1 MTRFADA
8 RTGQEARVTAPP
20 ETSAC
25 LPATS
30 LAATVRAAR
39 AGDVTAFGEL
49 VQRFQDMAYG
59 AAYAYLGDHHR
70 AQDAAQEAFLEA
82 FEGLQQLR
90 EPAAFPGWFRQIVL
104 RRCSRHVR
112 DARRDRAATVS
123 LTDLA
128 AGVLQA
134 PNADPAR
141 LAEQREGES
150 AVRAAIAALPEHE
163 RLATALYY
171 VADYSQAEIADFL
184 GVPVT
189 TVKKRLFAARRRLKE
204 RMLTMVEDT
213 LHQQR
218 PSREERFALTVQ
230 AIAAAKQGDL
240 RALTAVLDRD
250 PALVDARDPECD
262 GQPLLFVAALYGDN
276 GRTTR
281 SRPLVQLLKARGAR
295 QDIFSAAYLDEPD
308 RAAALL
314 AADPSLA
321 QAKDVAGM
329 TALHHAAERG
339 AAEIA
344 RLLVDA
350 GADVNARDAHGQ
362 APIDHASHAGPWKEA
377 PAAEI
382 VRLLLDRGA
391 SMDIFQAAAL
401 GDLPRLH
408 ALLDEDPQRVN
419 ARDEQG
425 RTPLYEAARNLHLAA
440 VDLLLARGADVE
452 ARTGWGETPLSAA
465 VAHSWDKGGPEV
477 VERLRA
483 AGASLSLRD
492 ALCLGELPRVKEL
505 LAEAPE
511 RLHERWWDETPLHL
525 AARWGHRELAAY
537 LLELGHEPNPLDGQG
552 NTPAALAA
560 RWGHAELA
568 RWLLAQ
574 GGQE

>member
-1 MTRFADA
+1 VTQFADA
-8 RTGQEARVTAPP
+8 RPGRRARVTAPQKTRARP
-20 ETSAC
+20 
-25 LPATS
+25 LATN
-30 LAATVRAAR
+30 LAATVCAAR
-39 AGDVTAFGEL
+39 DGDVTAFGEL
-49 VQRFQDMAYG
+49 VRRFQDMAYG
-59 AAYAYLGDHHR
+59 IAYAYLGDHHR

-104 RRCSRHVR
+104 RRCGWYVR
-112 DARRDRAATVS
+112 DARRHRASTVS
-123 LTDLA
+123 LTHLA
-128 AGVLQA
+128 TGPLQA
-134 PNADPAR
+134 PNADPAH
-141 LAEQREGES
+141 LAEQREVES

-163 RLATALYY
+163 RLATTLYY
-171 VADYSQAEIADFL
+171 VADYSQAEVARFL

-230 AIAAAKQGDL
+230 AIAAVKQGDL
-240 RALTAVLDRD
+240 RALTALLDRD
-250 PALVDARDPECD
+250 PALVDAQDPACD
-262 GQPLLFVAALYGDN
+262 GQALLYVAALYGDN

-321 QAKDVAGM
+321 QAQDGAGM

-339 AAEIA
+339 ATEIA

-350 GADVNARDAHGQ
+350 GADVNARDAYGQ
-362 APIDHASHAGPWKEA
+362 APLDHAGHAGPWKTA
-377 PAAEI
+377 PAVEI
-382 VRLLLDRGA
+382 VRLLLDHGA
-391 SMDIFQAAAL
+391 SVDIFQAAAL
-401 GDLPRLH
+401 GDLPRLR

-419 ARDEQG
+419 ARDEKG

-440 VDLLLARGADVE
+440 VDLLLDRGADVE
-452 ARTGWGETPLSAA
+452 ARTSWGETPLSTA
-465 VAHSWDKGGPEV
+465 VAHRWDTGGPEV
-477 VERLRA
+477 VARLRA

-492 ALCLGELPRVKEL
+492 ALCLGELPRVQEL

-525 AARWGHRELAAY
+525 AARWGHQELAAY
-537 LLELGHEPNPLDGQG
+537 LLELGHERNPLDGQG

-568 RWLLAQ
+568 SWLLAQ
-574 GGQE
+574 GGRQ